1 MANRY
6 FIPINEDTL
15 DLVMF
20 LNDGVR
26 PQIEEKET
34 YLVCEINTPREN
46 TTRIKF
52 EHDLLKDVYLDGT
65 TVFLK

>member
-26 PQIEEKET
+26 PQIEEKKT
-34 YLVCEINTPREN
+34 YLVCEINAPREN